1 MTDQEITDYYDSHPN
16 LTLAE
21 LAQMTGKTVQE
32 LKKILM
38 GDA

>member
-1 MTDQEITDYYDSHPN
+1 MSDSEIREFFDSNPN

-21 LAQMTGKTVQE
+21 LARMTGKTVPQ

-38 GDA
+38 GAE